1 MEAEWKQEGV
11 WLNGQYI
18 EHAETRHDAIN
29 RIYDLTEA
37 LYKLRRELIGESP
50 NPYGPGNGPVS

>member
-18 EHAETRHDAIN
+18 EHAETRHDAIKKV
-29 RIYDLTEA
+29 DDMAGA
-37 LYKLRRELIGESP
+37 LMQLRRELIGESP
-50 NPYGPGNGPVS
+50 NPYGSGNGPVS

>member
-18 EHAETRHDAIN
+18 EHAETRFDAIN
-29 RIYDLTEA
+29 TIDQMSAA